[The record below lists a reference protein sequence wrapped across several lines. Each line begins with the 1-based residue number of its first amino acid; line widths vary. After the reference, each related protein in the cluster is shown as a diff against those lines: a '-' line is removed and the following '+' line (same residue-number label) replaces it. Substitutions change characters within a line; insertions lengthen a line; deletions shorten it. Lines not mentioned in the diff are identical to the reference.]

1 MTATKQKQKL
11 KLTAPL
17 LIGRYLAVLLLTAL
31 ASSQTAQA
39 GVGGGFAHS
48 PTYIARVNQESFK
61 GQKPEEIARY
71 LAHFSGG
78 VVGGAVDELAAGGE
92 KNLPLIKKLL
102 KDKNPWIRG
111 GAVRVLCAMY
121 RPDDDPKAKKKAPK
135 TPTII
140 TPELKKI
147 MELVGSMRNDPH
159 PEVQA
164 GLGKFFQSIR
174 VENEFVHKI
183 LIAQAGDVDPSV
195 RSKTASLVR
204 HWIKDSKTRV
214 RVGMEVL
221 NRPDEVSPH
230 SLAMASNYLWQ
241 HKDESRYA
249 IPVIVRYLNIKAHTI
264 RGFFTNS
271 PYENGLK
278 LIEYNFDDKL
288 EKSPGVVQAVC
299 RSIIRIPYN
308 TYGGW
313 MNARKTAERVMGM
326 LSPSSAAAV
335 KAAAA
340 EEIKWLESLSDG
352 EIQAVVQ
359 NKDAREQ
366 CLIRVKYLQAMGA
379 WLAAGKPAASKPK
392 LTHPEKKKKAPKKK
406 PTKKKTKK

>member
-1 MTATKQKQKL
+1 MIVIKPKWC
-11 KLTAPL
+11 LT
-17 LIGRYLAVLLLTAL
+17 VLLLAVI
-31 ASSQTAQA
+31 ASNQIAQA

-48 PTYIARVNQESFK
+48 PDYIGRVNRMSFE

-71 LAHFSGG
+71 LGHFSGG
-78 VVGGAVDELAAGGE
+78 VVGGAVGALAEGGE

-121 RPDDDPKAKKKAPK
+121 APARDPKAKGPKAP
-135 TPTII
+135 PEI
-140 TPELKKI
+140 TAELKQI
-147 MELVGSMRNDPH
+147 MDLVGSMKSDPH

-164 GLGKFFQSIR
+164 GIGTFFQAIR

-183 LIAQAGDVDPSV
+183 LIAQAADADPSV

-214 RVGMEVL
+214 RVGTEVL
-221 NRPDEVSPH
+221 QRPDDVSPH
-230 SLAMASNYLWQ
+230 SLALASIYLWQ
-241 HKDESRYA
+241 HKDRSRESL
-249 IPVIVRYLNIKAHTI
+249 PVVVRYLNVKAHTL

-278 LIEYNFDDKL
+278 LIEYHFDKKL
-288 EKSPGVVQAVC
+288 EKSPGTVQAVC
-299 RSIIRIPYN
+299 RSIIRVPYN

-335 KAAAA
+335 NAAAA
-340 EEIKWLESLSDG
+340 KEIKWLGSLSDD

-366 CLIRVKYLQAMGA
+366 CLIRVKYLQAMGS
-379 WLAAGKPAASKPK
+379 WLAAGKPAASKPELK
-392 LTHPEKKKKAPKKK
+392 HPEKKKKRPKKK
-406 PTKKKTKK
+406 PTKKKKK

>member
-1 MTATKQKQKL
+1 MTAMKTGL
-11 KLTAPL
+11 
-17 LIGRYLAVLLLTAL
+17 YLAVLLAAVHTAR
-31 ASSQTAQA
+31 A

-48 PTYIARVNQESFK
+48 PEYITRVNRMSFE
-61 GQKPEEIARY
+61 GQKPKQIARY
-71 LAHFSGG
+71 LGHFSGG
-78 VVGGAVDELAAGGE
+78 VSGGAVNALAAGGE
-92 KNLPLIKKLL
+92 KNLPLVRALL

-111 GAVRVLCAMY
+111 GAIRVLCAMY
-121 RPDDDPKAKKKAPK
+121 RPADDPNSKKKQPT
-135 TPTII
+135 TPPEI

-147 MELVGSMRNDPH
+147 MDLVGSMRNDPH

-164 GLGKFFQSIR
+164 GIGSFFQSIR

-183 LIAQAGDVDPSV
+183 LIAQAADVDPSV

-221 NRPDEVSPH
+221 NRPDGVSPH
-230 SLAMASNYLWQ
+230 SLAKASNYLWQ
-241 HKDESRYA
+241 HKEESRYTL
-249 IPVIVRYLNIKAHTI
+249 PVIVRYLNIKAHTI

-299 RSIIRIPYN
+299 RSIIRVPYN

-326 LSPSSAAAV
+326 LSPSSAALV

-340 EEIKWLESLSDG
+340 EEIKWLKSLSDD

-366 CLIRVKYLQAMGA
+366 CLIRVKYLQDMAA
-379 WLAAGKPAASKPK
+379 WLAAGKPAASKPALK
-392 LTHPEKKKKAPKKK
+392 HPEKKKKRPKKK
-406 PTKKKTKK
+406 PTKKK

>member
-1 MTATKQKQKL
+1 MATTKTKL
-11 KLTAPL
+11 ST
-17 LIGRYLAVLLLTAL
+17 GTCLAVLLLVAM

-48 PTYIARVNQESFK
+48 PDYIARVNRMSFE
-61 GQKPEEIARY
+61 GQKPEQIARY

-78 VVGGAVDELAAGGE
+78 VVGGAVKALAEDGP

-121 RPDDDPKAKKKAPK
+121 KPDDDPKAKGSKE
-135 TPTII
+135 PTKI
-140 TPELKKI
+140 TPELKQI
-147 MELVGSMRNDPH
+147 MDLVGSMRNDPH

-164 GLGKFFQSIR
+164 GIGTFFQNIR

-183 LIAQAGDVDPSV
+183 LIAQAADIDPSV

-204 HWIKDSKTRV
+204 HWIKDAKTRV

-241 HKDESRYA
+241 HKEESRYTM
-249 IPVIVRYLNIKAHTI
+249 PVVVRYLNIKAHTI

-278 LIEYNFDDKL
+278 LIEYHLDDKL

-299 RSIIRIPYN
+299 RSIIRIPFN
-308 TYGGW
+308 NYGGW

-335 KAAAA
+335 NAAAA
-340 EEIKWLESLSDG
+340 EEIKWLESCTDD

-359 NKDAREQ
+359 NKDARKQ
-366 CLIRVKYLQAMGA
+366 CLIRVKYLQAMGS
-379 WLAAGKPAASKPK
+379 WLAAGKPAASKPELK
-392 LTHPEKKKKAPKKK
+392 HPEVKKKKPKKK
-406 PTKKKTKK
+406 PAKKKTKK